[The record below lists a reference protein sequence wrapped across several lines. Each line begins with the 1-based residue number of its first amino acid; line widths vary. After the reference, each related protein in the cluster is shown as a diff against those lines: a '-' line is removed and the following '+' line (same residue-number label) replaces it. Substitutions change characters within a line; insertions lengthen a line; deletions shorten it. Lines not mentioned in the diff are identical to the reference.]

1 MNLQGIHRQFCIIA
15 DDARIGEGARIGNF
29 VFIREN
35 TIIGRGCTIG
45 SYVDIEGDVRIG
57 DQVSLQSG
65 CYLTR
70 GVVIE
75 DEVFLRPAHRDPERQ
90 AHQPPPALAELR
102 AVCAANF
109 AGGTDWR
116 GKRVVSRRDR
126 GRECPGRSRLGRDP

>member
-70 GVVIE
+70 GVIIE
-75 DEVFLRPAHRDPERQ
+75 DEVFCGPRIVTLNDKRISHHRPSLNFERC
-90 AHQPPPALAELR
+90 APRILR
-102 AVCAANF
+102 AA
-109 AGGTDWR
+109 TDWR

-126 GRECPGRSRLGRDP
+126 GRECPGRRRLGRHP